1 MAKYRKLRNMMD
13 IRQVSSPTE
22 PRRFD
27 TQELRAAYLIK
38 KIFQMGEICMKYS
51 YLDRTVVGGAVPT
64 RAALT
69 LESNKQIG
77 SPQFLDRR
85 ELGVFNIGGSG
96 CVIIDNDTLWS
107 LTSKRYCHPNG
118 LFTAVLVLAVTASSG
133 LWRVTIKILMTWTL
147 STWLI

>member
-96 CVIIDNDTLWS
+96 WVIIDNDTFELKGTDA
-107 LTSKRYCHPNG
+107 LYVPMGTANVTFTSDTVTWMVYSQRCWYWQLRLH
-118 LFTAVLVLAVTASSG
+118 LVYG
-133 LWRVTIKILMTWTL
+133 G
-147 STWLI
+147 